1 MLKSLRG
8 VTMIELIVVIS
19 IVAILVVIG
28 YPSYQTYLIESRR
41 SDAINGLRNNQ
52 LIIEG
57 YMQQNG
63 VTPGSGDVTLASVSP
78 EGFYNLDYTQIDNDS
93 YQLVATAVSTTSQ
106 NSDTGCTTITLT
118 SQMDTVYPT
127 YCH

>member
-1 MLKSLRG
+1 MLKSVRG

-19 IVAILVVIG
+19 IVAILMVIG

-41 SDAINGLRNNQ
+41 SDALNGLRNNQ

-63 VTPGSGDVTLASVSP
+63 VTPGSGDVTLAAVSP
-78 EGFYNLDYTQIDNDS
+78 EGFYNLAYTQIDNDS

-106 NSDTGCTTITLT
+106 NNDTGCTTITLT